1 MSHTSACL
9 RVYVVNEN
17 KHHFQSLLENLR
29 TGFSV
34 KEYFNFIE
42 NLGVTVG
49 CVISSLING

>member
-49 CVISSLING
+49 CAISSLIND